1 MATSHSWVD
10 VRAEDIE
17 SALND
22 GELNEYRQ
30 HAAQLPD
37 PLPPIVAD
45 VTALV
50 RGYLSTR
57 YQITSPGI
65 PAALRPAA
73 LDIII
78 YRLCKR
84 VHRAG
89 EDDEQRKRAADD
101 AVKLLESA
109 SRGEF
114 GDFSPVDDPKVG
126 RWGSD
131 TKLAM

>member
-1 MATSHSWVD
+1 MATSHSWVEL
-10 VRAEDIE
+10 RAEDIE

-37 PLPPIVAD
+37 PLPSIVAD

-57 YQITSPGI
+57 YQIATPGI
-65 PAALRPAA
+65 PAALKAA
-73 LDIII
+73 TLDLVI

-89 EDDEQRKRAADD
+89 DEDEQRKRAADD
-101 AVKLLESA
+101 AVRLLEAA

-114 GDFSPVDDPKVG
+114 GDFSSAEDPKG
-126 RWGSD
+126 GSWGSA
-131 TKLAM
+131 TKLVV